1 MRTSTALLATLLVA
15 VATVSAQ
22 EPSAS
27 QPEKPLPC
35 YEQTCRPLINAL
47 AECKITV
54 DTTTGNINFP
64 STPDPSG
71 TTDKCLCKQSI
82 VDAYDPCYTCGA
94 GASKIQDRFSTLSL
108 VNSCNTNFGAN
119 TVIMPG
125 SKPSSASSVRAGS
138 LAATVVAVASVAF
151 MVLA

>member
-22 EPSAS
+22 DAAAP
-27 QPEKPLPC
+27 QPEKPLAC
-35 YEQTCRPLINAL
+35 YEQTCTPLISAL
-47 AECKITV
+47 SECQITV
-54 DTTTGNINFP
+54 DATTGNINFP
-64 STPDPSG
+64 KTADTSG
-71 TTDKCLCKQSI
+71 TTDKCLCKQAI
-82 VDAYDPCYTCGA
+82 VDAYDPCYNCGA
-94 GASKIQDRFSTLSL
+94 ESSKIQERFSTLSL
-108 VNSCNTNFGAN
+108 VNSCNANFGAN

>member
-22 EPSAS
+22 DAS
-27 QPEKPLPC
+27 TQPETPLPC
-35 YEQTCRPLINAL
+35 YEQTCSPLISAL
-47 AECKITV
+47 SECQITI
-54 DTTTGNINFP
+54 DSATGNINFP
-64 STPDPSG
+64 VTADTSG

-94 GASKIQDRFSTLSL
+94 QSSKIQDRYSTLSL
-108 VNSCNTNFGAN
+108 VNSCNANFGAN
-119 TVIMPG
+119 TVVMPG
-125 SKPSSASSVRAGS
+125 KASSASSVRAGS
-138 LAATVVAVASVAF
+138 LAATAVAVASVAF